1 MISEPSPSPSQPAR
15 PSRRPERLSK
25 ARAWL
30 RKGHEP
36 LAGLYLTIPVFV
48 LYHVGILFV
57 STRNGADL
65 VSGVTLRLL
74 HSSKPAYVAV
84 TLAVAVGLI
93 VAVRILRRTSR
104 LQVSEWL
111 PMLGES
117 LVFAFVVPFAAG
129 WATQKLFAWELGNH
143 SMDAFEKLVMAA
155 GAGFHEEVLFRVVL
169 FGGLVLLFE
178 RVLKLSVTKAALLAA
193 LLSALAFSSVH
204 YVGPFADDLTLIS
217 FSFRALSGV
226 LLAALYWWRG
236 FAVAV
241 YTHMFY
247 DLMVFFLV

>member
-1 MISEPSPSPSQPAR
+1 MTPNTTASKPSRPA
-15 PSRRPERLSK
+15 RRPERFPRAK
-25 ARAWL
+25 AWL

-74 HSSKPAYVAV
+74 HSSQPAYIAV
-84 TLAVAVGLI
+84 TVGFAIGLI
-93 VAVRILRRTSR
+93 IAVQLLRRTSR
-104 LQVSEWL
+104 LKISEWL

-117 LVFAFVVPFAAG
+117 LVFAFVVPFIAT
-129 WATQKLFAWELGNH
+129 WATHKLFAWELGGH
-143 SMDAFEKLVMAA
+143 SIGAFEKVVMAA
-155 GAGFHEEVLFRVVL
+155 GAGFHEELLFRVVL
-169 FGGLVLLFE
+169 FGGLVLFLE
-178 RVLKLSVTKAALLAA
+178 KVVKMSVTKAAILAA
-193 LLSALAFSSVH
+193 LLSALAFSGVH
-204 YVGPFADDLTLIS
+204 YIGPFGDDFQLLS
-217 FSFRALSGV
+217 FAYRAFSGL

-247 DLMVFFLV
+247 DLMVFFLG

>member
-1 MISEPSPSPSQPAR
+1 MTSQPATKPPR
-15 PSRRPERLSK
+15 PARSARRPERLSK

-36 LAGLYLTIPVFV
+36 LAGLYLTIPVFL

-84 TLAVAVGLI
+84 TLAFAVGLI
-93 VAVRILRRTSR
+93 VAVQVLRRTSR
-104 LQVSEWL
+104 LKVSEWL

-117 LVFAFVVPFAAG
+117 LVFAFVVPFTAA
-129 WATQKLFAWELGNH
+129 WATQKLFTLEIGTH
-143 SMDAFEKLVMAA
+143 SMGTFEKLVMAA
-155 GAGFHEEVLFRVVL
+155 GAGFHEELLFRVVL
-169 FGGLVLLFE
+169 FGGLALLLE
-178 RVLKLSVTKAALLAA
+178 TVGKLSTAKAAVLAA
-193 LLSALAFSSVH
+193 LVSALAFSGVH
-204 YVGPFADDLTLIS
+204 YIGPFGEDFLLLS
-217 FSFRALSGV
+217 FTYRALAGV

-241 YTHMFY
+241 YTHVFY
-247 DLMVFFLV
+247 DLMVFFLA

>member
-1 MISEPSPSPSQPAR
+1 MTSKPTPSQPTRR
-15 PSRRPERLSK
+15 PPRPERFPRAK
-25 ARAWL
+25 AWL

-65 VSGVTLRLL
+65 VSGVTLELL
-74 HSSKPAYVAV
+74 HSNQPAYIAV
-84 TLAVAVGLI
+84 TVGFAIGLI
-93 VAVRILRRTSR
+93 VAVQLLRRTSR
-104 LQVSEWL
+104 LKVSEWL

-117 LVFAFVVPFAAG
+117 LVFAFVVPFAAS
-129 WATQKLFAWELGNH
+129 WVTKKLFTLELGIH
-143 SMDAFEKLVMAA
+143 SMGAFEKLVMAA
-155 GAGFHEEVLFRVVL
+155 GAGFHEELLFRVFL
-169 FGGLVLLFE
+169 FGGMALLFE
-178 RVLKLSVTKAALLAA
+178 KAFKLSVTTAAILAA
-193 LLSALAFSSVH
+193 LLSALAFSGVH
-204 YVGPFADDLTLIS
+204 YIGPFGDDFMLLS
-217 FSFRALSGV
+217 FTYRALSGV

-247 DLMVFFLV
+247 DLMVFFLG

>member
-1 MISEPSPSPSQPAR
+1 MISEPSPSQPAR

-25 ARAWL
+25 AHAWL

-93 VAVRILRRTSR
+93 VAVQILRRTSR

-129 WATQKLFAWELGNH
+129 WATQKLFAWELGSH
-143 SMDAFEKLVMAA
+143 SMDPFEKLVMAA

-169 FGGLVLLFE
+169 FGGLVLLLE
-178 RVLKLSVTKAALLAA
+178 RVLKLSVTKAAILAA

-204 YVGPFADDLTLIS
+204 YVGPFADDFTIVS
-217 FSFRALSGV
+217 FMFRALSGA

-247 DLMVFFLV
+247 DLMVFFLA